1 MSLRDDA
8 TSVLADLEAKG
19 RLRAHRVVT
28 GSPGPRTSLRSN
40 SGDGAVEQVVHNFS
54 SNDYLGLA
62 GDARLQEA
70 AIAVMRTSGVG
81 ATASRLIMTHEEH
94 DALEVE
100 LADWLQAERVQLFN
114 SGYAANLG
122 LLSTLAGPEDVIFSD
137 QLNHASLIDGSRLS
151 RAKVVV
157 YKHADL
163 EDLERQ
169 LQAVEGRR
177 RLIVSESVFSMD
189 GDVADV
195 VGLERLARQHGAVFL
210 LDEAHA
216 VGVVGPEGRG
226 VAAAQGVTPDLLVG
240 TLGKAFGCYG
250 AFVAGAVQPVD
261 WLWNRARS
269 LVFST
274 GLPPM
279 ISAAAR
285 TALMII
291 RGLEGTERRETV
303 SCNAARLASGIR
315 AVAHSH
321 ILAWII
327 GSDSA
332 AVSASQKL
340 LSRGLFAQAI
350 RPPTVPEG
358 TARLRLA
365 VGMQSETAIDE
376 LVHELLAL

>member
-1 MSLRDDA
+1 MSFRDDA
-8 TSVLADLEAKG
+8 ISVLADLEAKG

-28 GSPGPRTSLRSN
+28 GPPGPSTSLRTG
-40 SGDGAVEQVVHNFS
+40 SGDEAASMVVYNFS

-62 GDARLQEA
+62 GDVRLQEA
-70 AIAVMRTSGVG
+70 AIGVMRSSGLG
-81 ATASRLIMTHEEH
+81 STASRLIMTHEEH

-100 LADWLQAERVQLFN
+100 LAEWLQTERVQLFN
-114 SGYAANLG
+114 SGYAANIG
-122 LLSTLAGPEDVIFSD
+122 VISTLAGPQDVIFSD

-151 RAKVVV
+151 RARVVV
-157 YKHADL
+157 YQHADL

-169 LQAVEGRR
+169 LRAVPGKR
-177 RLIVSESVFSMD
+177 RLIVSESIFSMD

-195 VGLERLARQHGAVFL
+195 VGLDRLARQYGAVFL

-226 VAAAQGVTPDLLVG
+226 VAAACEITPDLLIG

-250 AFVAGAVQPVD
+250 AFVAGAAQPVD

-279 ISAAAR
+279 ISGAAR
-285 TALMII
+285 RALSII
-291 RGLEGTERRETV
+291 RGFEGAALREMV
-303 SCNAARLASGIR
+303 SANAARLASGIS
-315 AVAHSH
+315 AVAHRH
-321 ILAWII
+321 IVPWVI
-327 GSDSA
+327 GADDA
-332 AVSASQKL
+332 AVAASERL
-340 LSRGLFAQAI
+340 LSRGIFAQAI

-365 VGMQSETAIDE
+365 IGIQPACAIDHLIRE
-376 LVHELLAL
+376 LCTL